1 MQHQDTIPA
10 AGQCMNKD
18 VQGRHPPN
26 ANRQLP
32 DCGTGGRAGPE
43 GTRAPSGPLPACVT
57 VLYPRPTLVRV
68 SPSASARSLMPSWPC
83 FCPSHRGCDIM
94 GSSLPRCRACRH
106 PCPCAGPSCRALV
119 RVVPCSP
126 TSRPAAARLACPIL
140 RSPVTSTPSLKIRKI
155 LLKTVAVKERDLTP
169 L

>member
-1 MQHQDTIPA
+1 MRWLRRLGLGRSGRVA
-10 AGQCMNKD
+10 AG
-18 VQGRHPPN
+18 VG
-26 ANRQLP
+26 ASL
-32 DCGTGGRAGPE
+32 GRAGPE

-68 SPSASARSLMPSWPC
+68 SLSASARSRMPSWPC

-140 RSPVTSTPSLKIRKI
+140 RSPVTSTPSLKMCVW
-155 LLKTVAVKERDLTP
+155 LLCVISG
-169 L
+169 